1 MENDRSKVKRGEESQ
16 KVLNEKWKGVVK
28 LSEILEIFNQSMAYH
43 GLTFQEIY
51 SSVKCSK
58 SCCLSIFQSA
68 SGSAEEKRRENDV
81 QIIKI
86 YPPEV

>member
-43 GLTFQEIY
+43 GLTFQEI
-51 SSVKCSK
+51 
-58 SCCLSIFQSA
+58 
-68 SGSAEEKRRENDV
+68 
-81 QIIKI
+81 
-86 YPPEV
+86 